1 MNNTMM
7 LGLFALGGL
16 VFLNWAKNPLLG
28 WTHKTYVPND
38 RQMIEQPP
46 AAQRR
51 PDNPSMILAPPAA
64 QRRPDNP
71 PMFTGRNR
79 LPEDADLDIGI

>member
-16 VFLNWAKNPLLG
+16 AFFLLRGRVNAGNGGGSLSPMMRREPLIIDLRE
-28 WTHKTYVPND
+28 D
-38 RQMIEQPP
+38 
-46 AAQRR
+46 
-51 PDNPSMILAPPAA
+51 PSMILAPPAA

>member
-16 VFLNWAKNPLLG
+16 AFLLLRGRVNTGNWGGSLLDSG
-28 WTHKTYVPND
+28 
-38 RQMIEQPP
+38 RQSLP
-46 AAQRR
+46 AEAL
-51 PDNPSMILAPPAA
+51 ILAPPAA

-71 PMFTGRNR
+71 PMFRGRNR

>member
-1 MNNTMM
+1 
-7 LGLFALGGL
+7 LDSGHQSLPAEAL
-16 VFLNWAKNPLLG
+16 
-28 WTHKTYVPND
+28 
-38 RQMIEQPP
+38 
-46 AAQRR
+46 
-51 PDNPSMILAPPAA
+51 ILAPPAA

>member
-51 PDNPSMILAPPAA
+51 PDNP
-64 QRRPDNP
+64 

>member
-16 VFLNWAKNPLLG
+16 AYFLIQRGDWRHWGGSLLDSG
-28 WTHKTYVPND
+28 RPSL
-38 RQMIEQPP
+38 P
-46 AAQRR
+46 AEAL
-51 PDNPSMILAPPAA
+51 ILAPPAA

-71 PMFTGRNR
+71 PMFRGRNR